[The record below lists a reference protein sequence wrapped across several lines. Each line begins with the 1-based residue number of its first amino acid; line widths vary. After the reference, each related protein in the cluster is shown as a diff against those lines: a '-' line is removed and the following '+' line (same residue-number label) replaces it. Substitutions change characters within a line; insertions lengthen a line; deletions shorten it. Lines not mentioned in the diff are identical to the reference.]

1 LRLQLRCD
9 LVLINPIDVIDAIL
23 RVWRLLLQV
32 LSRSLAEQLQDF
44 FTDAELQSQ
53 ATAMG
58 YSRDSFYRFKE
69 LYETGGEAVLQEI
82 ERSKANLRN
91 RIGEKIEKVVVE
103 MAIEDDHARSR
114 STGKRD
120 RSASRYI
127 VKTSLSP

>member
-1 LRLQLRCD
+1 MTRFVSLVTKRHEPHRAARGSYLVRTIVFSTRFRPSSIVVCD

-53 ATAMG
+53 AIQPMG

-69 LYETGGEAVLQEI
+69 FYETGGEAVLQEI
-82 ERSKANLRN
+82 ESEAK
-91 RIGEKIEKVVVE
+91 RI
-103 MAIEDDHARSR
+103 
-114 STGKRD
+114 
-120 RSASRYI
+120 
-127 VKTSLSP
+127 